1 MNNKEELLSILEGL
15 SPEKIALLKREL
27 YSEEKT
33 KTKKKWSPRCGQ
45 VKTILNVKV
54 FVYCTTCGARQVIN
68 RTASKEE
75 ETSFK
80 KEGNISSYA
89 ELHKTTSHCP
99 YCKDFIKTLSR
110 EALEER
116 YLSLLKHAYFI

>member
-45 VKTILNVKV
+45 VKTIYNIKV
-54 FVYCTTCGARQVIN
+54 IVTCSTCGSKQELN

-75 ETSFK
+75 EECFK
-80 KEGNISSYA
+80 PSEKLSYKEI
-89 ELHKTTSHCP
+89 HKKASHCP